1 MASSSTGSDP
11 IDKNANFE
19 PSLAS
24 FLSDDDLGRS
34 ALSPGAVQA
43 TGSDMSRPSP
53 TLSLMI
59 EAARAAGRRLVRDF
73 GEIENLQ
80 VSQKGPADFAST
92 ADLKAEEIIFARLS
106 KGRPGYGFV
115 MEERGVV
122 EGTDKS
128 HRFIIDPL
136 DGTLNFLHGTPHFAV
151 SIALERDGELRGGV
165 VFDVMRNELF
175 WAETDQGAWLENR
188 RLRVAARRKLEEAIV
203 STGIPQLGAPGRERF
218 LTELDV
224 VTQCV
229 SAVRRFGSAALD
241 ITWVAAGRF
250 DCFWERGL
258 KVWDVAA
265 GLVILKEAGG
275 IALGLNKSDPRQGD
289 LVVGNRSL
297 APKLLERLE
306 GGVPPSGKR

>member
-1 MASSSTGSDP
+1 
-11 IDKNANFE
+11 
-19 PSLAS
+19 
-24 FLSDDDLGRS
+24 
-34 ALSPGAVQA
+34 
-43 TGSDMSRPSP
+43 MSRPSP

-59 EAARAAGRRLVRDF
+59 DAARAAGRRLVRDF

-92 ADLKAEEIIFARLS
+92 ADLKAEEIIHSRLS
-106 KGRPGYGFV
+106 KARPGYGFV
-115 MEERGVV
+115 MEERGLV

-203 STGIPQLGAPGRERF
+203 ATGIPQLGTPGRERF
-218 LTELDV
+218 LTELDI

-229 SAVRRFGSAALD
+229 GAVRRFGSAALD

-275 IALGLNKSDPRQGD
+275 LAIGLNKSDPRQGD

-297 APKLLERLE
+297 AAKLVERLE
-306 GGVPPSGKR
+306 GGGPPQGKR